1 MVEYRRNFK
10 PGGCY
15 FFTQVTYERR
25 AWLCAQWARRA
36 LREALEKVR
45 QESPFVIESWVLLP
59 EHLHCIWRLPEGDA
73 DYPTRWR
80 HIKTFVT
87 KHRADSWMWPRK
99 NDSREKRREQTLWH
113 RRFWEHTIRDD
124 EDYRRHCDYIHYN
137 PVRHGL
143 CVAPKHWP
151 YSSFHRFVKEG
162 RYELDW
168 GNNESPSC
176 FEGIGNE

>member
-1 MVEYRRNFK
+1 MVEYRRNLK
-10 PGGCY
+10 LGGCY
-15 FFTQVTYERR
+15 FFTQVTYERT
-25 AWLCAQWARRA
+25 AWLSAQWARRA
-36 LREALEKVR
+36 LRDGIEKVR
-45 QESPFVIESWVLLP
+45 EESPFVIDAWVLLA

-73 DYPTRWR
+73 DYSTRWR
-80 HIKTFVT
+80 LIKTFVT
-87 KHRADSWMWPRK
+87 KHRDVSWMLPRK
-99 NDSREKRREQTLWH
+99 NDSREKRREQTLWY

-168 GNNESPSC
+168 GDNESPRC